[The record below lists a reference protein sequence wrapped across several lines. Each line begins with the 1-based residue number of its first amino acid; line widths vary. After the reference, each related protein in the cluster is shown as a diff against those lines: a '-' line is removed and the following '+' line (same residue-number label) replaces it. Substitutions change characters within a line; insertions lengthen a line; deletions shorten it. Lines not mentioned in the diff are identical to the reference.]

1 MGTLDGRVMIITG
14 AARGMGREHA
24 LLCAAE
30 GAHVVVNDLG
40 CGADGQGVDP
50 TLAAAVVEEIE
61 ASGGVAIAN
70 TDDVATMGGAAN
82 LVQQA
87 VDVFGD
93 VHVLVNNAG
102 VLRDRMFVNMSE
114 DDWDVAIRGHLK
126 SVFCPTRAA
135 SERWRTRSKAGDQVA
150 ASVISMSSTSGLLGA
165 VGQSNYGAAKAG
177 IAALT
182 VILAEELGRYGVR
195 VNALTPVA
203 RTRMT
208 EGAPGI
214 ADMVRVPEDPSAFD
228 IYHPGNVAPFVAW
241 LATEACPVT
250 GEVYYVKGGQVG
262 QYSGWEYTTVLER
275 DARWNVA
282 ELAAAMAAPDHSS

>member
-14 AARGMGREHA
+14 GARGMGREHA

-40 CGADGQGVDP
+40 CGTDGQGSDP
-50 TLAAAVVEEIE
+50 ALAAAVVDEIE
-61 ASGGVAIAN
+61 AAGGVAVASA
-70 TDDVATMGGAAN
+70 DDIATMDGASS

-93 VHVLVNNAG
+93 LHVLVNNAG

-135 SERWRTRSKAGDQVA
+135 GEWWRTRSKAGDEVA

-214 ADMVRVPEDPSAFD
+214 ADMVRVPEDPSEFD
-228 IYHPGNVAPFVAW
+228 VYHPGNVSPFVAW
-241 LATEACPVT
+241 LATEGCPVT
-250 GEVYYVKGGQVG
+250 GQVYYVKGGQVG
-262 QYSGWEYTTVLER
+262 RYSGWEHVTVLEQE
-275 DARWNVA
+275 ARWTVPGLA
-282 ELAAAMAAPDHSS
+282 EAMAAPGDSS